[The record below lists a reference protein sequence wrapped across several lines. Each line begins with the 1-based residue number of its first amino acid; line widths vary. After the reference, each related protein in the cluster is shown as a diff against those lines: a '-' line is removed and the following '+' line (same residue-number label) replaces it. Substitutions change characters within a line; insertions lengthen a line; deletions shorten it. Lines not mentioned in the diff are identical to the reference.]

1 MSDTEKYATLEK
13 YIEPIHPMDMEQEII
28 STRNRMENW
37 MSTQTAMAYQRR
49 EEINHLDRRI
59 SSVEMNLCRMISA
72 LERKMEER
80 TLILE
85 CIEERYDDYC

>member
-1 MSDTEKYATLEK
+1 MSDTEEYATLEK
-13 YIEPIHPMDMEQEII
+13 WVDPTPPMEQEII
-28 STRNRMENW
+28 ATRNRMENW
-37 MSTQTAMAYQRR
+37 MSTQTAMAYQRK

-59 SSVEMNLCRMISA
+59 SSVEINLCRMISA